1 MSYEKQESARDIVRC
16 IAHLERQRRRYLD
29 EHLSGKKLHGSM
41 FLMMLFLDRNPG
53 SMQEDL
59 CSFLGIDKSGVARKC
74 RSLED
79 LGYLRREQSQQNRRQ
94 NRLYIT
100 DSGRELLP
108 LIRELLSKWR
118 DIVTDGMD
126 EQEQKQLL
134 KLLELMMEN
143 ALGKHS

>member
-1 MSYEKQESARDIVRC
+1 MSKDRQEYARDIVRC
-16 IAHLERQRRRYLD
+16 IARLERQRRRYLD
-29 EHLSGKKLHGSM
+29 EHLSDKKLHGSM
-41 FLMMLFLDRNPG
+41 FLMMLFLDRSPG

-59 CSFLGIDKSGVARKC
+59 CSFLGIDKSGIARKC
-74 RSLED
+74 RRMED

-108 LIRELLSKWR
+108 RIRELLSEWR

-126 EQEQKQLL
+126 EREQEQLL
-134 KLLELMMEN
+134 RLLELMMEN
-143 ALGKHS
+143 ALKKA